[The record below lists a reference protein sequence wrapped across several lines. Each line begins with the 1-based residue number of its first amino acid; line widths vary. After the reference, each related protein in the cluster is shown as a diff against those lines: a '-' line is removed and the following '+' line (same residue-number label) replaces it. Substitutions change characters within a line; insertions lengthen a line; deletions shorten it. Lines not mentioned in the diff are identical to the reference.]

1 MKNEV
6 QNKSV
11 SRQVILGV
19 LVIGMGLLFLLDNLA
34 IWDFQRAIQFWPMV
48 FILVGVIKLFDT
60 NSSDGYLVGG
70 ALIVVGVLMTLSR
83 LGYFYFSWSALWP
96 LLLIALGG
104 SVLYK
109 AVTGRRLIGSSIKGV
124 AAADEVID
132 VTAILGGFERRISTP
147 DFKGGEVTA
156 VMGGCSLDLR
166 GSSIQGE
173 AVINVFAVWGGI
185 TLKCPPDW
193 TVVLH
198 GTPIM
203 GGFEEKTV
211 PPPDNS
217 KRLIVRGYAIM
228 GGVEVR
234 N

>member
-1 MKNEV
+1 V
-6 QNKSV
+6 V
-11 SRQVILGV
+11 LGV
-19 LVIGMGLLFLLDNLA
+19 LVMAMGMLFLLDNLA

-48 FILVGVIKLFDT
+48 FIVVGVVKLFDT
-60 NSSDGYLVGG
+60 SSSDGYFLG
-70 ALIVVGVLMTLSR
+70 AVFILVGVLMTLNR
-83 LGYFYFSWSALWP
+83 LGYIYFSWRTVWP
-96 LLLIALGG
+96 VLLIALGG

-109 AVTGRRLIGSSIKGV
+109 AISGRRLLGSEHMKI
-124 AAADEVID
+124 AATDDVVD
-132 VTAILGGFERRISTP
+132 VTAILGGFERRITSP

-156 VMGGCSLDLR
+156 VMGGCSLDMR
-166 GSSIQGE
+166 GSSITTE
-173 AVINVFAVWGGI
+173 AVVNVFVVFGGI
-185 TLKCPPDW
+185 TIKCPPDW

-203 GGFEEKTV
+203 GGFDEKTAA
-211 PPPDNS
+211 PPDNS